1 MCFVQQKRRIINNDN
16 LFNDPL
22 SYIPKS
28 KVTLVINF
36 IKYYLMEH
44 YKIMIKIKSQIII
57 IFCVLFS
64 FLFLASCQ
72 TETQSS
78 QIFSFPLNEITID
91 EIHSGYDSD
100 RYTVRNIVSQYINR
114 IENIDQSGPELN
126 SIIIVNPDALY
137 ISDSLDQ
144 ILSEGKTRGPLFG
157 IPVLLKDNIDTH
169 DKMPTTAGSRVLKDS
184 FPLTESWVAKKL
196 RGAGAVILGKTN
208 LSEWANYRS
217 SYSSSGWSGVGGQTK
232 NPYVLDRNPCGSS
245 SGSAVAVSANLCVI
259 AIGTETWGS
268 IMCPS
273 NANGVVGIKP
283 TVGLW
288 SRSGIIPISYTQD
301 TAGPMARTV
310 RDAAKLLGAIT
321 GIDPDD
327 TRTSES
333 KNNYHKDYT
342 KFLNDKGLIGK
353 RIGYIKTMEGK
364 NHRIDKLMYRAI
376 EDLKNNGVEIIELD
390 KIVEGAPGGFGAEQ
404 NSLEVMAHEFKDGL
418 KKYFDSLGKDAP
430 VSNLEE
436 AIQATL
442 ADSIEMLYFNVE
454 RMENAQSKGDL
465 NSKIYKDALTDMIKA
480 FREQGIDR
488 IMTKHNLDAIVSPTG
503 SPAWKTDLINGD
515 NYYIS
520 TTVYAALSGYPN
532 INVPM
537 GLIGNVPVGISF
549 YGRAW
554 SEPKLLE
561 IAYAY
566 EQNTKYRKSPKFL
579 LTD

>member
-1 MCFVQQKRRIINNDN
+1 
-16 LFNDPL
+16 
-22 SYIPKS
+22 
-28 KVTLVINF
+28 
-36 IKYYLMEH
+36 MEH
-44 YKIMIKIKSQIII
+44 YKIMKKIRFHIVFT
-57 IFCVLFS
+57 FCLLS
-64 FLFLASCQ
+64 TLLLLISCHA
-72 TETQSS
+72 EKQSGLD
-78 QIFSFPLNEITID
+78 FSFPLNEITIN
-91 EIHSGYDSD
+91 EIHHGYDSG
-100 RYTVRNIVSQYINR
+100 RYTVKEIVSQYINR
-114 IENIDQSGPELN
+114 INNIDQAGPEIN
-126 SIIIVNPDALY
+126 SVIIVNPDAVK
-137 ISDSLDQ
+137 IADSLDQ
-144 ILSEGKTRGPLFG
+144 IQKRGENKGLLFG

-169 DKMPTTAGSRVLKDS
+169 DKMPTTAGSRILKDS
-184 FPLTESWVAKKL
+184 FPLKDSWVAKKL
-196 RGAGAVILGKTN
+196 RDEGAVILGKTN
-208 LSEWANYRS
+208 LSEWANYRA

-245 SGSAVAVSANLCVI
+245 SGSAVAVSANLCVV

-288 SRSGIIPISYTQD
+288 SRSGIVPISYTQD
-301 TAGPMARTV
+301 TAGPMSRTV

-327 TRTSES
+327 ARTGES

-342 KFLNDKGLIGK
+342 IFLNKNGLTGK
-353 RIGYIKTMEGK
+353 RIGYLNTMEGN
-364 NHRIDKLMYRAI
+364 NHRVDQLMFSAI
-376 EDLKNNGVEIIELD
+376 ENLKNNGAEVIELD

-418 KKYFDSLGKDAP
+418 KKYFDNLGENAP

-436 AIQATL
+436 AIHATL

-465 NSKIYKDALTDMIKA
+465 SSKIYKNALLNMLKA
-480 FREQGIDR
+480 FRGQGLDR
-488 IMTKHNLDAIVSPTG
+488 IMKEHNLDAIVSPTG

-515 NYYIS
+515 KYYIS

-537 GLIGNVPVGISF
+537 GFIGNVPVGISF

-554 SEPKLLE
+554 SEPLLLE

-566 EQNTKYRKSPKFL
+566 EQNTKHRKAPEFL
-579 LTD
+579 ITD

>member
-1 MCFVQQKRRIINNDN
+1 
-16 LFNDPL
+16 
-22 SYIPKS
+22 
-28 KVTLVINF
+28 
-36 IKYYLMEH
+36 MEH
-44 YKIMIKIKSQIII
+44 YKIMKKFRFHIVFT
-57 IFCVLFS
+57 FCLLSTLLLLV
-64 FLFLASCQ
+64 SCH
-72 TETQSS
+72 TEKQSG
-78 QIFSFPLNEITID
+78 QDFSFPLNEITID
-91 EIHSGYDSD
+91 EIHRGYDSG
-100 RYTVRNIVSQYINR
+100 RYTVKEIVSQYINR
-114 IENIDQSGPELN
+114 INNIDQAGPEIN
-126 SIIIVNPDALY
+126 SVIIVNPDAVK
-137 ISDSLDQ
+137 IADSLDQ
-144 ILSEGKTRGPLFG
+144 IQKQEKSKGSLFG

-169 DKMPTTAGSRVLKDS
+169 DKMPTTAGSRILKNS
-184 FPLTESWVAKKL
+184 FPLKDSWVAKKL
-196 RGAGAVILGKTN
+196 RDEGAVILGKTN
-208 LSEWANYRS
+208 LSEWANYRA

-245 SGSAVAVSANLCVI
+245 SGSAVAVSANLCVV

-288 SRSGIIPISYTQD
+288 SRSGIVPISYTQD
-301 TAGPMARTV
+301 TAGPMSRTV

-327 TRTSES
+327 AKTGES

-342 KFLNDKGLIGK
+342 IFLNKNGLTGK
-353 RIGYIKTMEGK
+353 RIGYLNTMEGN
-364 NHRIDKLMYRAI
+364 NHRVDQLMFLAI
-376 EDLKNNGVEIIELD
+376 EDLKNNSAEVIELD

-418 KKYFDSLGKDAP
+418 KKYFDNLGENAP

-436 AIQATL
+436 AIHATL

-454 RMENAQSKGDL
+454 RLENAQSKGDL
-465 NSKIYKDALTDMIKA
+465 NSKIYKNALLNMLKA
-480 FREQGIDR
+480 FRGQGLDR
-488 IMTKHNLDAIVSPTG
+488 IMKKHNLDAIVSPTG

-515 NYYIS
+515 KYYIS

-537 GLIGNVPVGISF
+537 GFIGNVPVGISF

-554 SEPKLLE
+554 SEPLLLE

-566 EQNTKYRKSPKFL
+566 EQKTKHRKAPEFL
-579 LTD
+579 ITD

>member
-1 MCFVQQKRRIINNDN
+1 
-16 LFNDPL
+16 
-22 SYIPKS
+22 
-28 KVTLVINF
+28 
-36 IKYYLMEH
+36 MEH
-44 YKIMIKIKSQIII
+44 YKIMKKIRFHIVFT
-57 IFCVLFS
+57 FCLLS
-64 FLFLASCQ
+64 TLLLLISCHA
-72 TETQSS
+72 EKQSGLD
-78 QIFSFPLNEITID
+78 FSFPLNEITIN
-91 EIHSGYDSD
+91 EIHHGYDSG
-100 RYTVRNIVSQYINR
+100 RYTVKEIVSQYINR
-114 IENIDQSGPELN
+114 INNIDQAGPEIN
-126 SIIIVNPDALY
+126 SVIIVNPDAVK
-137 ISDSLDQ
+137 IADSLDQ
-144 ILSEGKTRGPLFG
+144 IQKRGENKGLLFG

-169 DKMPTTAGSRVLKDS
+169 DKMPTTAGSRILKDS
-184 FPLTESWVAKKL
+184 FPLKDSWVAKKL
-196 RGAGAVILGKTN
+196 RDEGAVILGKTN
-208 LSEWANYRS
+208 LSEWANYRA

-245 SGSAVAVSANLCVI
+245 SGSAVAVSANLCVV

-288 SRSGIIPISYTQD
+288 SRSGIVPISYTQD
-301 TAGPMARTV
+301 TAGPMSRTV

-327 TRTSES
+327 ARTGES

-342 KFLNDKGLIGK
+342 IFLNKNGLTGK
-353 RIGYIKTMEGK
+353 RIGYLNTMEGN
-364 NHRIDKLMYRAI
+364 NHRVDQLMFSAI
-376 EDLKNNGVEIIELD
+376 ENLKNNGAEVIELD

-418 KKYFDSLGKDAP
+418 KKYFDNLGENAP

-436 AIQATL
+436 AIHATL

-465 NSKIYKDALTDMIKA
+465 SSKIYKNALLNMLKA
-480 FREQGIDR
+480 FRGQGLDR
-488 IMTKHNLDAIVSPTG
+488 IMKEHNLDAIVSPTG

-515 NYYIS
+515 KYYIS

-537 GLIGNVPVGISF
+537 GFIGNVPVGISF

-554 SEPKLLE
+554 SEPLLLE

-566 EQNTKYRKSPKFL
+566 EQNTKHRKAPEFL
-579 LTD
+579 VTD

>member
-1 MCFVQQKRRIINNDN
+1 
-16 LFNDPL
+16 
-22 SYIPKS
+22 
-28 KVTLVINF
+28 
-36 IKYYLMEH
+36 MEH
-44 YKIMIKIKSQIII
+44 YKIMKKIRFHIVFT
-57 IFCVLFS
+57 FCLLSTLLLLV
-64 FLFLASCQ
+64 SCH
-72 TETQSS
+72 TEKQSG
-78 QIFSFPLNEITID
+78 QDFSFPLNEITID
-91 EIHSGYDSD
+91 EIHRGYDSG
-100 RYTVRNIVSQYINR
+100 RYTVKEIVSQYINR
-114 IENIDQSGPELN
+114 INNIDQAGPKIN
-126 SIIIVNPDALY
+126 SVIIVNPDAVK
-137 ISDSLDQ
+137 IADSLDQ
-144 ILSEGKTRGPLFG
+144 IQKQEKSKGSLFG

-169 DKMPTTAGSRVLKDS
+169 DKMPTTAGSRILKNS
-184 FPLTESWVAKKL
+184 FPLKDSWVAKKL
-196 RGAGAVILGKTN
+196 RDEGAVILGKTN
-208 LSEWANYRS
+208 LSEWANYRA

-245 SGSAVAVSANLCVI
+245 SGSAVAVSANLCVV

-288 SRSGIIPISYTQD
+288 SRSGIVPISYTQD
-301 TAGPMARTV
+301 TAGPMSRTV

-327 TRTSES
+327 AKTGES

-342 KFLNDKGLIGK
+342 IFLNKNGLTGK
-353 RIGYIKTMEGK
+353 RIGYLNTMEGN
-364 NHRIDKLMYRAI
+364 NHRVDQLMFLAI
-376 EDLKNNGVEIIELD
+376 EDLKNNGAEVIELD

-418 KKYFDSLGKDAP
+418 KKYFDNLGENAP

-436 AIQATL
+436 AIHATL

-454 RMENAQSKGDL
+454 RLENAQSKGDL
-465 NSKIYKDALTDMIKA
+465 NSKIYKNALLNMLKA
-480 FREQGIDR
+480 FRGQGLDR
-488 IMTKHNLDAIVSPTG
+488 IMKKHNLDAIVSPTG

-515 NYYIS
+515 KYYIS

-537 GLIGNVPVGISF
+537 GFIGNVPVGISF

-554 SEPKLLE
+554 SEPLLLE

-566 EQNTKYRKSPKFL
+566 EQNTKHRKAPEFL
-579 LTD
+579 ITD

>member
-1 MCFVQQKRRIINNDN
+1 
-16 LFNDPL
+16 
-22 SYIPKS
+22 
-28 KVTLVINF
+28 
-36 IKYYLMEH
+36 MEH
-44 YKIMIKIKSQIII
+44 YKIMKKIRFHIVFT
-57 IFCVLFS
+57 FCLLS
-64 FLFLASCQ
+64 TLLLLISCHA
-72 TETQSS
+72 EKQSGLD
-78 QIFSFPLNEITID
+78 FSFPLNEITIN
-91 EIHSGYDSD
+91 EIHHGYDSG
-100 RYTVRNIVSQYINR
+100 RYTVKEIVSQYINR
-114 IENIDQSGPELN
+114 INNIDQAGPEIN
-126 SIIIVNPDALY
+126 SVIIVNPDAVK
-137 ISDSLDQ
+137 IADSLDQ
-144 ILSEGKTRGPLFG
+144 IQKRGENKGLLFG

-169 DKMPTTAGSRVLKDS
+169 DKMPTTAGSRILKDS
-184 FPLTESWVAKKL
+184 FPLKDSWVAKKL
-196 RGAGAVILGKTN
+196 RDEGAVILGKTN

-245 SGSAVAVSANLCVI
+245 SGSAVAVSANLCVV

-288 SRSGIIPISYTQD
+288 SRSGIVPISYTQD
-301 TAGPMARTV
+301 TAGPMSRTV

-327 TRTSES
+327 ARTGES

-342 KFLNDKGLIGK
+342 IFLNKNGLTGK
-353 RIGYIKTMEGK
+353 RIGYLNTMEGN
-364 NHRIDKLMYRAI
+364 NHRVDQLMFSAI
-376 EDLKNNGVEIIELD
+376 ENLKNNGAEVIELD

-418 KKYFDSLGKDAP
+418 KRYFDNLGENAP

-436 AIQATL
+436 AIHATL

-465 NSKIYKDALTDMIKA
+465 SSKIYKNALLNMLKA
-480 FREQGIDR
+480 FRGQGLDR
-488 IMTKHNLDAIVSPTG
+488 IMKEHNLDAIVSPTG

-515 NYYIS
+515 KYYIS

-537 GLIGNVPVGISF
+537 GFIGNVPVGISF

-554 SEPKLLE
+554 SEPLLLE

-566 EQNTKYRKSPKFL
+566 EQNTKHRKAPEFL
-579 LTD
+579 ITD

>member
-1 MCFVQQKRRIINNDN
+1 
-16 LFNDPL
+16 
-22 SYIPKS
+22 
-28 KVTLVINF
+28 
-36 IKYYLMEH
+36 MEH
-44 YKIMIKIKSQIII
+44 YKIMKKIRFHIVFT
-57 IFCVLFS
+57 FCLLSTLLLLFS
-64 FLFLASCQ
+64 CH
-72 TETQSS
+72 TDKQSG
-78 QIFSFPLNEITID
+78 QGFSFPLNEITID
-91 EIHSGYDSD
+91 EIHRGYDSG
-100 RYTVRNIVSQYINR
+100 RYTVKEIVSQYINR
-114 IENIDQSGPELN
+114 INNIDQAGPEIN
-126 SIIIVNPDALY
+126 SVIIVNPDAVK
-137 ISDSLDQ
+137 IADSLDQ
-144 ILSEGKTRGPLFG
+144 IQKRGKNKGLLFG

-169 DKMPTTAGSRVLKDS
+169 DKMPTTAGSRILKDS
-184 FPLTESWVAKKL
+184 FPLKDSWAAKKL
-196 RGAGAVILGKTN
+196 RDEGAVILGKTN
-208 LSEWANYRS
+208 LSEWANYRA

-245 SGSAVAVSANLCVI
+245 SGSAVAVSANLCVV

-288 SRSGIIPISYTQD
+288 SRSGIVTISYTQD
-301 TAGPMARTV
+301 MAGPMSRTV

-327 TRTSES
+327 AKTGES

-342 KFLNDKGLIGK
+342 IFLNKNGHTGK
-353 RIGYIKTMEGK
+353 RIGYLNTMEGN
-364 NHRIDKLMYRAI
+364 NHRVDQLMFLAI
-376 EDLKNNGVEIIELD
+376 EDLKNNGAEVIELD

-418 KKYFDSLGKDAP
+418 KKYFDNLGENAP

-436 AIQATL
+436 AIHATL

-454 RMENAQSKGDL
+454 RLENAQSKGDL
-465 NSKIYKDALTDMIKA
+465 NSKIYKNALLNMLKA
-480 FREQGIDR
+480 FRGQGLDR
-488 IMTKHNLDAIVSPTG
+488 IMKKHNLDAIVSPTG

-515 NYYIS
+515 KYYIS

-537 GLIGNVPVGISF
+537 GFIGNVPVGISF

-554 SEPKLLE
+554 SEPLLLE

-566 EQNTKYRKSPKFL
+566 EQKTKHRKAPEFL
-579 LTD
+579 ITD

>member
-1 MCFVQQKRRIINNDN
+1 
-16 LFNDPL
+16 
-22 SYIPKS
+22 
-28 KVTLVINF
+28 
-36 IKYYLMEH
+36 MEH
-44 YKIMIKIKSQIII
+44 YKIMKKIRFHIVFT
-57 IFCVLFS
+57 FCLLSTLLLLV
-64 FLFLASCQ
+64 SCH
-72 TETQSS
+72 TEKQSG
-78 QIFSFPLNEITID
+78 QDFSFPLNEITID
-91 EIHSGYDSD
+91 EIHRGYDSG
-100 RYTVRNIVSQYINR
+100 RYTVKEIVSQYINR
-114 IENIDQSGPELN
+114 INNIDQAGPEIN
-126 SIIIVNPDALY
+126 SVIIVNPDAVK
-137 ISDSLDQ
+137 IADSLDQ
-144 ILSEGKTRGPLFG
+144 IQKQEKSKGLLFG

-169 DKMPTTAGSRVLKDS
+169 DKMPTTAGSRILKNS
-184 FPLTESWVAKKL
+184 FPLKDSWVAKKL
-196 RGAGAVILGKTN
+196 RDEGAVILGKTN
-208 LSEWANYRS
+208 LSEWANYRA

-245 SGSAVAVSANLCVI
+245 SGSAVAVSANLCVV

-288 SRSGIIPISYTQD
+288 SRSGIVPISYTQD
-301 TAGPMARTV
+301 TAGPMSRTV

-327 TRTSES
+327 AKTGES

-342 KFLNDKGLIGK
+342 IFLNKNGLTGK
-353 RIGYIKTMEGK
+353 RIGYLNTMEGN
-364 NHRIDKLMYRAI
+364 NHRVDQLMFLAI
-376 EDLKNNGVEIIELD
+376 EDLKNNGAEVIELD

-418 KKYFDSLGKDAP
+418 KKYFDNLGENAP

-436 AIQATL
+436 AIHATL

-454 RMENAQSKGDL
+454 RLENAQSKGDL
-465 NSKIYKDALTDMIKA
+465 NSKIYKNALLNMLKA
-480 FREQGIDR
+480 FRGQGLDR
-488 IMTKHNLDAIVSPTG
+488 IMKKHNLDAIVSPTG

-515 NYYIS
+515 KYYIS

-537 GLIGNVPVGISF
+537 GFIGNVPVGISF

-554 SEPKLLE
+554 SEPLLLE

-566 EQNTKYRKSPKFL
+566 EQKTKHRKAPEFL
-579 LTD
+579 ITD

>member
-1 MCFVQQKRRIINNDN
+1 MK
-16 LFNDPL
+16 
-22 SYIPKS
+22 
-28 KVTLVINF
+28 
-36 IKYYLMEH
+36 
-44 YKIMIKIKSQIII
+44 KIRFHIVF
-57 IFCVLFS
+57 IFCLLSTLLLLV
-64 FLFLASCQ
+64 SCH
-72 TETQSS
+72 TDKQSG
-78 QIFSFPLNEITID
+78 QDFSFPLNEITID
-91 EIHSGYDSD
+91 EIHRGYDSG
-100 RYTVRNIVSQYINR
+100 RYTVKEIVSQYINR
-114 IENIDQSGPELN
+114 INNIDQAGPEIN
-126 SIIIVNPDALY
+126 SVIIVNPDAVK
-137 ISDSLDQ
+137 IADSLDQ
-144 ILSEGKTRGPLFG
+144 IQKRGKNKGLLFG

-169 DKMPTTAGSRVLKDS
+169 DKMPTTAGSRILKDS
-184 FPLTESWVAKKL
+184 FPLKDSWVAKKL
-196 RGAGAVILGKTN
+196 RDEGAVILGKTN
-208 LSEWANYRS
+208 LSEWANYRA
-217 SYSSSGWSGVGGQTK
+217 SYSSSGWSGVSGQTK

-288 SRSGIIPISYTQD
+288 SRSGIVPISYTQD
-301 TAGPMARTV
+301 TAGPMSRTV

-327 TRTSES
+327 AKTGES

-342 KFLNDKGLIGK
+342 IFLNKNGLTGK
-353 RIGYIKTMEGK
+353 RIGYLNTMEGN
-364 NHRIDKLMYRAI
+364 NHRVDQLMFLAI
-376 EDLKNNGVEIIELD
+376 EDLKNNGAEVIELD

-418 KKYFDSLGKDAP
+418 KKYFDNLGENAP

-436 AIQATL
+436 AIHATL

-454 RMENAQSKGDL
+454 RLENAQSKGDL
-465 NSKIYKDALTDMIKA
+465 NSKIYKNALLNMLKS
-480 FREQGIDR
+480 FRGQGLDR
-488 IMTKHNLDAIVSPTG
+488 IMKKHNLDAIVSPTG

-515 NYYIS
+515 KYYIS

-537 GLIGNVPVGISF
+537 GFIGNVPVGISF

-554 SEPKLLE
+554 SEPLLLE

-566 EQNTKYRKSPKFL
+566 EQNTKHRKPPEFL
-579 LTD
+579 VTD

>member
-1 MCFVQQKRRIINNDN
+1 
-16 LFNDPL
+16 
-22 SYIPKS
+22 
-28 KVTLVINF
+28 
-36 IKYYLMEH
+36 MEH
-44 YKIMIKIKSQIII
+44 YKIMKKIRFHIVFT
-57 IFCVLFS
+57 FCLLSTLLLLV
-64 FLFLASCQ
+64 SCH
-72 TETQSS
+72 TEKQSGQDS
-78 QIFSFPLNEITID
+78 SFPLNEITID
-91 EIHSGYDSD
+91 EIHRGYDSG
-100 RYTVRNIVSQYINR
+100 RYTVKEIVSQYINR
-114 IENIDQSGPELN
+114 INNIDQAGPEIN
-126 SIIIVNPDALY
+126 SVIIVNPDAVK
-137 ISDSLDQ
+137 IADSLDQ
-144 ILSEGKTRGPLFG
+144 IQKRGKNKGLLFG

-169 DKMPTTAGSRVLKDS
+169 DKMPTTAGSRILKDS
-184 FPLTESWVAKKL
+184 FPLKDSWAAKKL
-196 RGAGAVILGKTN
+196 RDEGAVILGKTN
-208 LSEWANYRS
+208 LSEWANYRA

-245 SGSAVAVSANLCVI
+245 SGSAVAVSANLCVV

-273 NANGVVGIKP
+273 NANGIVGIKP

-288 SRSGIIPISYTQD
+288 SRSGIVPISYTQD
-301 TAGPMARTV
+301 TAGPMSRTV

-327 TRTSES
+327 AKTGES

-342 KFLNDKGLIGK
+342 IFLNKNGLTGK
-353 RIGYIKTMEGK
+353 RIGYLNTMEGN
-364 NHRIDKLMYRAI
+364 NHRVDQLMFLAI
-376 EDLKNNGVEIIELD
+376 EDLKNNGAEVIELD

-418 KKYFDSLGKDAP
+418 KKYFDNLGENAP

-436 AIQATL
+436 AIHATL

-454 RMENAQSKGDL
+454 RLENAQSKGDL
-465 NSKIYKDALTDMIKA
+465 NSKIYKNALLNMLKS
-480 FREQGIDR
+480 FRGQGLDR
-488 IMTKHNLDAIVSPTG
+488 IMKKHNLDAIVSPTG

-515 NYYIS
+515 KYYIS

-537 GLIGNVPVGISF
+537 GFIGNVPVGISF

-554 SEPKLLE
+554 SEPLLLE

-566 EQNTKYRKSPKFL
+566 EQKTKHRKAPEFL
-579 LTD
+579 ITD